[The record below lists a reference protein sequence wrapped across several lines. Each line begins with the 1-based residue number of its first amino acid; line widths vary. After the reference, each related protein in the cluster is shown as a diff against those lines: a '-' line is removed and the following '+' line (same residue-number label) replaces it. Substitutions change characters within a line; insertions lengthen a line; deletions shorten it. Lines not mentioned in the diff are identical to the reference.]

1 MSKELANLMFP
12 DIDKTPD
19 YYEDLYPKRNLPEGA
34 IVTRF
39 APSPT
44 GFIHMG
50 SLFTANVAR
59 RMASQTNGVYF
70 LRIEDTD
77 GKREIDNGISAINA
91 RILSG
96 DLQYKA

>member
-12 DIDKTPD
+12 NIDKTPD
-19 YYEDLYPKRNLPEGA
+19 YYEELYPKRNLPEGA

-39 APSPT
+39 APSHT

-59 RMASQTNGVYF
+59 RMATQTNGVYF
-70 LRIEDTD
+70 LRIAFCAADVCV
-77 GKREIDNGISAINA
+77 
-91 RILSG
+91 LSN
-96 DLQYKA
+96 

>member
-12 DIDKTPD
+12 DIDKTPE
-19 YYEDLYPKRNLPEGA
+19 YYEELYPKRDLPDGA

-50 SLFTANVAR
+50 SLFTANVPEEWLVKL
-59 RMASQTNGVYF
+59 MVYIF
-70 LRIEDTD
+70 
-77 GKREIDNGISAINA
+77 
-91 RILSG
+91 
-96 DLQYKA
+96 